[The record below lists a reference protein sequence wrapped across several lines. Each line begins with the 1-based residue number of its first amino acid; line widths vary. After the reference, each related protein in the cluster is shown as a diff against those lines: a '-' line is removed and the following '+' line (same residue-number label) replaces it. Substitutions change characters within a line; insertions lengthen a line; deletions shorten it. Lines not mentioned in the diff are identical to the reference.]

1 MLSGGGASPTAIGRF
16 EYGTGVAVRTTAIMS
31 RSDIQERRSKRVLL
45 TSSIGGGIL
54 HQERP
59 LQYLKVMLYI
69 YIVFSNIR
77 GPANGAIALGNLTF
91 LDFYERT
98 IRMESPKLAGGDI
111 FYPYFRKLLSKC
123 LLADITFKPMPSIAY
138 RLL

>member
-1 MLSGGGASPTAIGRF
+1 M
-16 EYGTGVAVRTTAIMS
+16 
-31 RSDIQERRSKRVLL
+31 
-45 TSSIGGGIL
+45 

-111 FYPYFRKLLSKC
+111 FDPYFRKLLSKC